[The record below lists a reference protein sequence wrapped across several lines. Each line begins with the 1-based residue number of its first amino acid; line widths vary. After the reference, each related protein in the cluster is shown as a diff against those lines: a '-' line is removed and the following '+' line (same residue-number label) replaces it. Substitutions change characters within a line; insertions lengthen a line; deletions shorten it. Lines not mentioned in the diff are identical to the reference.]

1 MEYIINNENE
11 DNKIILFVYNERS
24 WEILLDIEST
34 EGEIQSLIN
43 KRIADLDSEY
53 IQYGNYDFS
62 NLFED
67 YKNNI
72 NYGN

>member
-24 WEILLDIEST
+24 WEILLDIEIT

-53 IQYGNYDFS
+53 IQYGNYEFS

-67 YKNNI
+67 YTIK
-72 NYGN
+72 

>member
-11 DNKIILFVYNERS
+11 DNKTILFVYNEKS
-24 WEILLDIEST
+24 WEILLDIEIT

-53 IQYGNYDFS
+53 IQYGSYEFS

-67 YKNNI
+67 YTIK
-72 NYGN
+72 

>member
-11 DNKIILFVYNERS
+11 DNKTILFVYNERS
-24 WEILLDIEST
+24 WEILLDIEIT

-53 IQYGNYDFS
+53 IQYGNYEFS

-67 YKNNI
+67 YTIK
-72 NYGN
+72 